1 MGIKSLIAAAVLSS
15 IPISAFADP
24 LIDQVFT
31 PSVHLTIGDA
41 MSPQGTC
48 SGEIIKSDRDAKTG
62 KVATY
67 VLTAKHC
74 VKDNE
79 KDDFTVTKKL
89 YDKNNKEIG
98 SKTYLADALGTS
110 YKSDLA
116 LLKLRDTDTY
126 FEQVATVAPKDTTL
140 TFGSTVELIGYPL
153 GRSMTWTEGKLGY
166 IEKVEQ
172 FADVSQSTYF
182 QRATPEM
189 APGSSGSSMFV
200 WSDTDKKYEVIGI
213 LTGGPKNWSWMGFYT
228 PLDEINDYLSTAFPV
243 TTPSAAEAKK

>member
-1 MGIKSLIAAAVLSS
+1 MNIKSILLAAILALSPVLSY
-15 IPISAFADP
+15 ADP
-24 LIDQVFT
+24 LVDQVFT
-31 PSVHLTIGDA
+31 PSVHITIGTA
-41 MSPQGTC
+41 NSPDGFC
-48 SGEIIKSDRDAKTG
+48 SGEIIKSDRDAKSG
-62 KVATY
+62 KVSTY

-79 KDDFTVTKKL
+79 KADFTVTKKL

-98 SKTYLADALGTS
+98 SKTYLADSFGTS

-116 LLKLRDTDTY
+116 LLKLRDQDTY
-126 FEQVATVAPKDTTL
+126 FDTVATVAKKDTTL
-140 TFGSTVELIGYPL
+140 TFGQTVELIGYPL

-166 IEKVEQ
+166 IEKVDQ
-172 FADVSQSTYF
+172 FSDVSQSTYF

-200 WSDTDKKYEVIGI
+200 YNDTDKKYEVIGV

-228 PLDEINDYLSTAFPV
+228 PIDEINDYLDTALK
-243 TTPSAAEAKK
+243 TDTPPKTGHE